1 MAIERVGVVGAGQ
14 MGGGIA
20 EVCARAGFHVLVSDV
35 DTAALDRGREAMT
48 RSLDRAVERGKAEA
62 AEREEALARIDMT
75 TDLGDMADR
84 QLVIEAAV
92 EDPDIKSAIF
102 RELDGI
108 VSDDDAI
115 LASNTSSIPIIS
127 LAVATDRPASVLGV
141 HFFNPPPVMK
151 LVEIIPSLLTSEA
164 TLSTVADFVAAI
176 GKQSVHAKDQAGFIV
191 NALLTP
197 ILVDAIRMYETGVAT
212 AEDIDKAMVLGVNHP
227 MGPLALADLIGIDT
241 VLAVAES
248 LYEEFRDPKYVAPP
262 LLRRMVAAGRLGRK
276 TGRGFYDY
284 SGG

>member
-14 MGGGIA
+14 MGSGIV

-35 DTAALDRGREAMT
+35 DNAALDRGRAAMT
-48 RSLDRAVERGKAEA
+48 RSLDRAVERGKMEA
-62 AEREEALARIDMT
+62 SQREEALALIDMT
-75 TDLGDMADR
+75 TDLSEMADR

-92 EDPDIKSAIF
+92 EDPDIKTAIF

-127 LAVATDRPASVLGV
+127 LAVATERPASVLGV
-141 HFFNPPPVMK
+141 HFFNPPPVMR
-151 LVEIIPSLLTSEA
+151 LVEIIPSLLTSDE
-164 TLSTVADFVAAI
+164 TLSAVADFVATI
-176 GKQSVHAKDQAGFIV
+176 GKESVQAKDQAGFIV

-197 ILVDAIRMYETGVAT
+197 ILVDAIRMYEAGVAT

-241 VLAVAES
+241 VLAVIES

-284 SGG
+284 ER

>member
-164 TLSTVADFVAAI
+164 TLSAVADFVAAI
-176 GKQSVHAKDQAGFIV
+176 GKESVQAKDQAGFIV

>member
-1 MAIERVGVVGAGQ
+1 MALERVGVVGAGQ

-20 EVCARAGFHVLVSDV
+20 EVCARAGFHVLVNDV
-35 DTAALDRGREAMT
+35 DAVALERGREAIT
-48 RSLDRAVERGKAEA
+48 RSLDKAVERGKAEA
-62 AEREEALARIDMT
+62 SEREEALARIDVT
-75 TDLGDMADR
+75 ADLGDMADR
-84 QLVIEAAV
+84 QLVIEAAI
-92 EDPDIKSAIF
+92 EDPNIKTAIF
-102 RELDGI
+102 RDLDGI
-108 VSDDDAI
+108 VAADDAI

-127 LAVATDRPASVLGV
+127 LAIATDRPASVLGV

-151 LVEIIPSLLTSEA
+151 LVEIIPSLLTSDA
-164 TLSTVADFVAAI
+164 TLVAVTDFVAAI
-176 GKQSVHAKDQAGFIV
+176 GKESVQAKDQAGFIV

-197 ILVDAIRMYETGVAT
+197 ILVDAVRMYETGVAT

>member
-1 MAIERVGVVGAGQ
+1 

-20 EVCARAGFHVLVSDV
+20 EVCARAGFQVLVSDV
-35 DTAALDRGREAMT
+35 DTAALERGREAMT
-48 RSLDRAVERGKAEA
+48 RSLDKAVERGKAEA
-62 AEREEALARIDMT
+62 SEREEALARIDMT

-151 LVEIIPSLLTSEA
+151 LVEITPSLLTSEA

-176 GKQSVHAKDQAGFIV
+176 GKESVQAKDQAGFIV

>member
-1 MAIERVGVVGAGQ
+1 

-20 EVCARAGFHVLVSDV
+20 EVCARAGFHVLVNDV
-35 DTAALDRGREAMT
+35 DAVALERGREAIA

-62 AEREEALARIDMT
+62 SEREEALARIDVT
-75 TDLGDMADR
+75 ADLGDMADR
-84 QLVIEAAV
+84 QLVIEAAI
-92 EDPDIKSAIF
+92 EDPNIKTAIF
-102 RELDGI
+102 RDLDGI
-108 VSDDDAI
+108 VAADDAI

-127 LAVATDRPASVLGV
+127 LAIATDRPASVLGV

-151 LVEIIPSLLTSEA
+151 LVEIIPSLLTSDA
-164 TLSTVADFVAAI
+164 TLVAVTDFVAAI
-176 GKQSVHAKDQAGFIV
+176 GKESVQAKDQAGFIV

-197 ILVDAIRMYETGVAT
+197 ILVDAVRMYETGVAT